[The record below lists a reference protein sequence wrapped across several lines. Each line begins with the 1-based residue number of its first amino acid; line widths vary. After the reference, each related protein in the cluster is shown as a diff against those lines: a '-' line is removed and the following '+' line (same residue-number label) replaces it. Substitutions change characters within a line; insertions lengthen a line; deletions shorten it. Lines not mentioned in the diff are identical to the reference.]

1 MMQHDIFVVDDEES
15 IRDAAMLTFG
25 GHYNISVFTDAE
37 SALATLEVRMPDLVL
52 LDIGLPGM
60 NGIDALR
67 KIKAFSPDICVIMI
81 TAYEEIDSVVSAMR
95 LGAYD
100 YVIKPFQ
107 MEVLKTSIANAFH
120 SIRLR
125 KEVQALQ
132 EHYLKENIPC
142 FIAESD
148 AIQGVMEF
156 VGRVARS
163 PDTPVLILGETGTGK
178 ELIARAIHFK
188 SPNFKGPFVA
198 LNCPS
203 IPKDLIES
211 ELFGYEKGAF
221 SGAST
226 SGKRGLVEESSGGSL
241 FLDEIADLS
250 LESQAKLLR
259 FLESGEFY
267 RLGGT
272 RKMTVKA
279 RIIAAT
285 NKDPLS
291 LIERGA
297 FREDLYHR
305 LAVVTV
311 RVPTLNERPE
321 DIIPI
326 AKYFLCEFA
335 RKLGKTF
342 TGISTEA
349 ESALTRHEWRG
360 NVRELKNVIEREVL
374 TGAGPLLTLVH
385 WKERKDSPPVGPTS
399 TAGMPPFPPLPPG
412 GLDVMGLL
420 EDVRRHY
427 FKEAIR
433 VSGGNLSEAARLLNL
448 GYYSFRRHKE
458 KLGL

>member
-1 MMQHDIFVVDDEES
+1 MMQHNIFVVDDEES
-15 IRDAAMLTFG
+15 IRDAALLTFG
-25 GHYNISVFTDAE
+25 RQYNVTVFSDAE
-37 SALATLEVRMPDLVL
+37 SALAAIEARRPDLVL

-67 KIKAFSPDICVIMI
+67 KIKACSADICVIMI

-100 YVIKPFQ
+100 YVLKPFQ
-107 MEVLKTSIANAFH
+107 MEALKTSLSNAFH
-120 SIRLR
+120 GIRLR

-132 EHYLKENIPC
+132 EDYLKESIPC

-148 AIQGVMEF
+148 VIQGVMEF
-156 VGRVARS
+156 VESVARS
-163 PDTPVLILGETGTGK
+163 PDTPVFILGETGTGK

-188 SPNFKGPFVA
+188 SPSFRGPFVA

-203 IPKDLIES
+203 IPKDLVES

-221 SGAST
+221 SGASI
-226 SGKRGLVEESSGGSL
+226 SGKRGMVEESSGGSL

-250 LESQAKLLR
+250 LEAQAKLLR

-272 RKMTVKA
+272 RKLTVKA

-285 NKDPLS
+285 NKDPIS

-305 LAVVTV
+305 IAVVTV

-342 TGISTEA
+342 SGISPEA
-349 ESALTRHEWRG
+349 ESALKKHEWRG
-360 NVRELKNVIEREVL
+360 NVRELKNLIEREVL
-374 TGAGPLLTLVH
+374 TGAGPLLTLTN
-385 WKERKDSPPVGPTS
+385 WKERRAPPPVGPTS
-399 TAGMPPFPPLPPG
+399 KASVSPFPPLAPE
-412 GLDVMGLL
+412 GLDVMRLL
-420 EDVRRHY
+420 EETQRFY

-433 VSGGNLSEAARLLNL
+433 ISEGNLSEAARLLKM